1 MMYTLNVHHAG
12 MSAALRR
19 AMAKCQRPA
28 TGSAAYGALGPSRAT
43 GGGKRAGAELLR
55 HAQGAVRG
63 PDATVR
69 QGARGRRDARS
80 CAHHR
85 DGIPASGTRS
95 SPSTG
100 AGGGADPRTARGP
113 PWRRARCALAL
124 WSIRRGAASRPA
136 AGGTWWSTARHDAP
150 VPVTLRPPGRASRW
164 RAAAAGERAPG
175 GAGGGR
181 TRFVAKVVCLTS
193 TPARLSWGCTP
204 SHALVHALA
213 RHLARS
219 L

>member
-1 MMYTLNVHHAG
+1 MMYTLNVHHAV
-12 MSAALRR
+12 MSAALHR

-95 SPSTG
+95 SPYTG
-100 AGGGADPRTARGP
+100 AGGGGIHL
-113 PWRRARCALAL
+113 RRDSLSLIAYSEELISSTISATLQ
-124 WSIRRGAASRPA
+124 STDRRHGIVGQKCS
-136 AGGTWWSTARHDAP
+136 HFQ
-150 VPVTLRPPGRASRW
+150 RA
-164 RAAAAGERAPG
+164 
-175 GAGGGR
+175 
-181 TRFVAKVVCLTS
+181 
-193 TPARLSWGCTP
+193 
-204 SHALVHALA
+204 
-213 RHLARS
+213 
-219 L
+219 